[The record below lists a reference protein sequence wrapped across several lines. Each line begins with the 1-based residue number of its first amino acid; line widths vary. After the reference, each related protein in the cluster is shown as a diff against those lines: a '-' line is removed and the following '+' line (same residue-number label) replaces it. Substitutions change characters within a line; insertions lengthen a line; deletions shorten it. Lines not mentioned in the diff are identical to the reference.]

1 MTADQIKHMT
11 ERFLSWKLPSSF
23 APDGGVARTERFSE
37 HTSGTNV
44 FDYMQAQAM
53 IQHMLEG
60 LPSNHIVN
68 FENEVDYIGVKME
81 SPASVLRRP
90 RAVVRFI
97 NFERGITE
105 HAKFIH
111 YCSSCR
117 PYRLRSRGR
126 LPTLR
131 ISPAGV
137 RRSALRIL
145 WHRS

>member
-81 SPASVLRRP
+81 S
-90 RAVVRFI
+90 
-97 NFERGITE
+97 
-105 HAKFIH
+105 
-111 YCSSCR
+111 
-117 PYRLRSRGR
+117 
-126 LPTLR
+126 LR
-131 ISPAGV
+131 IAGGNISV
-137 RRSALRIL
+137 AKDLYDWIVSKE
-145 WHRS
+145 

>member
-60 LPSNHIVN
+60 LPEGLPGDDGV
-68 FENEVDYIGVKME
+68 ENDYIGVKME
-81 SPASVLRRP
+81 S
-90 RAVVRFI
+90 
-97 NFERGITE
+97 
-105 HAKFIH
+105 
-111 YCSSCR
+111 
-117 PYRLRSRGR
+117 
-126 LPTLR
+126 LR
-131 ISPAGV
+131 IAGGDISV
-137 RRSALRIL
+137 AKDLYDWIVSKE
-145 WHRS
+145 